1 MFVVGLL
8 AVTALSGANFVEPNE
23 DAMREAF
30 ASDLSDGVRGVL
42 AYVAETGGPEA
53 LARIRDART
62 DEFEVR
68 AFRKVECRPSAPGH
82 VCALRSRST
91 PSPDRS
97 PVHGGPLLYR
107 AWGLTY
113 DQTTEDRRRLGRH
126 AAVRLLSPPL
136 RPALRSQF

>member
-1 MFVVGLL
+1 MHMFVVGLL

-68 AFRKVECRPSAPGH
+68 SFRKVECRASAGKPGH
-82 VCALRSRST
+82 VCGFAVEIDT
-91 PSPDRS
+91 
-97 PVHGGPLLYR
+97 VAGPIAQSIAGR
-107 AWGLTY
+107 FFVGPNGLAY
-113 DQTTEDRRRLGRH
+113 DQTTED
-126 AAVRLLSPPL
+126 
-136 RPALRSQF
+136 